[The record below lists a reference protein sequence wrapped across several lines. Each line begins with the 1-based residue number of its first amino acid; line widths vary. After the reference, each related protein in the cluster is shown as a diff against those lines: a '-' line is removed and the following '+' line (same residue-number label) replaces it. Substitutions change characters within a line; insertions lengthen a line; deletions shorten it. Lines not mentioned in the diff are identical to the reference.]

1 MNENIRPQITIP
13 TVPVDILRVGLN
25 FFLNLKREFEVCYH
39 ENTKRS
45 RTEVS
50 SCYEM
55 NNGNARSYT
64 QLFHTSKMAAV
75 SHSSSFSHN
84 SDFWF

>member
-1 MNENIRPQITIP
+1 MKSSPETKKKREEKTTSEILLMNENICPQNTIP

-39 ENTKRS
+39 ENTERS
-45 RTEVS
+45 CTEVS

-55 NNGNARSYT
+55 NNGNA
-64 QLFHTSKMAAV
+64 
-75 SHSSSFSHN
+75 
-84 SDFWF
+84 